1 MNVLKLVLLNKIY
14 KRFTFLCLLTILL
27 LYNCNGS
34 SSWSQDKIDNLIVQ
48 CINDG
53 KNKLDDELKLKDIC
67 ECSIEKFTS
76 EFSWKEYQEMQV
88 QDIVNIDLNSR
99 LNLIIELI
107 TKECEVFYDSSI
119 SFK

>member
-1 MNVLKLVLLNKIY
+1 MNALKLLLLNKIY
-14 KRFTFLCLLTILL
+14 KRFIFLYLATILL
-27 LYNCNGS
+27 LCNCNGS
-34 SSWSQDKIDNLIVQ
+34 SSWSQNKINNLIVQ

-53 KNKLDDELKLKDIC
+53 KNKLYDELKLKDIC
-67 ECSIEKFTS
+67 ECSIKKFTS

-88 QDIVNIDLNSR
+88 QDIVNIDLNNR

-119 SFK
+119 SFR